1 MIMNLIFQNRGY
13 KMTYWFNKELKNI
26 ISETYDRTHDS
37 IYPCSMNF
45 PLWHSGIHIDTNNSC
60 IKNIISKGEIIA
72 SYINTDYIN
81 DTQSDSFILVKHC
94 IKINKDE
101 KFFYVLYSNLQPLKV
116 REAVP
121 RHGVL
126 TAAASMYRNYRD
138 LPYLKMR
145 CPHLLSRS
153 LNRYGTQRKW

>member
-1 MIMNLIFQNRGY
+1 MKSLLMIMNLRFQNRGY

-45 PLWHSGIHIDTNNSC
+45 QLWHSGIHIDTNNSC

-94 IKINKDE
+94 IKFNKDE
-101 KFFYVLYSNLQPLKV
+101 KFFYVLYSNLQPLKAYKFQKKANNEV
-116 REAVP
+116 VDEILDDTSTFVS
-121 RHGVL
+121 GELV
-126 TAAASMYRNYRD
+126 NVND
-138 LPYLKMR
+138 V
-145 CPHLLSRS
+145 
-153 LNRYGTQRKW
+153 Q